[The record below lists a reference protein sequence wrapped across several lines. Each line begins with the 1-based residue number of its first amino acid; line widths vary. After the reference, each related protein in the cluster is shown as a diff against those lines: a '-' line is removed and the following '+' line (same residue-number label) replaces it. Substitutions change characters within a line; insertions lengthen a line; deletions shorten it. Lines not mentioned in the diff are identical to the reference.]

1 MAVVA
6 QLLNPRVL
14 ARLSES
20 QLATLAAALNAEVL
34 TNPTIRKVLEDKA
47 SALSKEMERTL
58 KGD

>member
-1 MAVVA
+1 
-6 QLLNPRVL
+6 LLNPRVL